1 MSEKMIPWIKE
12 EGLFVASP
20 INHVLKK
27 IKWAYDVKFYPK
39 RICRKLSELSD
50 EDFEKSWEELKQAG
64 GVREMMVKY
73 DEEGNLIR
81 VL

>member
-1 MSEKMIPWIKE
+1 
-12 EGLFVASP
+12 
-20 INHVLKK
+20 
-27 IKWAYDVKFYPK
+27 
-39 RICRKLSELSD
+39 LSELSD